1 MRIHEVERAAE
12 AEITEML
19 AEVRENTVRM
29 GREDAMDSL
38 NEINE
43 FAAMA
48 SPRTTAAMLTIL
60 TFRLAE
66 KG

>member
-1 MRIHEVERAAE
+1 
-12 AEITEML
+12 ML

-29 GREDAMDSL
+29 GREDAMDSM
-38 NEINE
+38 NAINE